1 MQERSM
7 RRLLTL
13 LVLLLMSLGS
23 GAQPL
28 IPAEDVFAEEPS
40 EEAKAWLDDAVA
52 SYNGKMADLRRD
64 WLVNVT
70 GARTDLRRRLVIVE
84 TQSGPVA
91 FDAKSIGG
99 FGKRND
105 RWLWMWSW
113 GSGNLPVN
121 FRLPSAALND
131 VGTRL
136 KLPFLTKPDFYSNS
150 TDLPFLVG
158 AVALKVYGGVGVHR
172 VRVPYPGDPFDVY
185 YLLSNPRR
193 GTD

>member
-1 MQERSM
+1 MHTRPM
-7 RRLLTL
+7 RHLVSL
-13 LVLLLMSLGS
+13 LVVLLMALS
-23 GAQPL
+23 GKAQAL
-28 IPAEDVFAEEPS
+28 IAAEDVFAEPPS
-40 EEAKAWLDDAVA
+40 EEAKAWLDDAIA
-52 SYNGKMADLRRD
+52 SYNDKMATLRRD
-64 WLVNVT
+64 WLVGVT

-84 TQSGPVA
+84 TQSGPVT

-99 FGKRND
+99 FGKHND

-121 FRLPSAALND
+121 FRLPSAALNEM
-131 VGTRL
+131 GARL
-136 KLPFLTKPDFYSNS
+136 KLPFMTTANFFSNS

-172 VRVPYPGDPFDVY
+172 VSVPYPGDPYDVY